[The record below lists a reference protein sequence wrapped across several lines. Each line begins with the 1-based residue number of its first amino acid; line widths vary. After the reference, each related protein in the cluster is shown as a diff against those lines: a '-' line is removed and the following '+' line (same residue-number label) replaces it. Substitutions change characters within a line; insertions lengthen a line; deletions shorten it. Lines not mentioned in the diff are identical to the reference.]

1 MRYVALRIALP
12 FVLAAC
18 PSSSDGQCEID
29 DDCTGTALCARTSE
43 CLPASQV
50 RAVRVTW
57 TIRGMPAS
65 DATCAQTPDLYVM
78 FAGPAIQDTFGY
90 APVPCRAGLFTI
102 DKFPRRFVS
111 VEIGAENRFMET
123 QALDAN
129 GNAAIDLFP

>member
-1 MRYVALRIALP
+1 MRLIAALLLICAG
-12 FVLAAC
+12 C
-18 PSSSDGQCEID
+18 PNGEDDPCSVDG
-29 DDCTGTALCARTSE
+29 DCAGGRVCARTSE
-43 CLPASQV
+43 CLAASEV

-129 GNAAIDLFP
+129 GNAAFDLFP